1 MNCIIAILTLAP
13 LFLAEGIVVVIPIW
27 GNAGDVTL
35 SFPIPMTADEVL
47 DRSLGY
53 EQRDVVRDGLPHFG
67 AARDDWNDKPDR
79 RHVGFDI
86 YCDDA
91 AVRATAPGVVDK
103 AGGQWLSIVH
113 SERVRT
119 VYVHV
124 SDIRVSVGDSVARS
138 QTIAF
143 VRGSRG
149 NAVEPQLHF
158 EVQLDGRKVDPLPFL
173 RMQFPDDSDFARSCD
188 SLVAT
193 IPERVAVRRLLV
205 DEFLRSR

>member
-67 AARDDWNDKPDR
+67 AARDDWNDKSER

-86 YCDDA
+86 YCDDV
-91 AVRATAPGVVDK
+91 AVRAAAAGVVDK

-124 SDIRVSVGDSVARS
+124 SDIR
-138 QTIAF
+138 
-143 VRGSRG
+143 
-149 NAVEPQLHF
+149 AVEPQLHF
-158 EVQLDGRKVDPLPFL
+158 EVQLDGWKVDPLPFL
-173 RMQFPDDSDFARSCD
+173 RAQFPDDSDFARSCD